1 MCLSFILNV
10 GALVVLTV
18 AIMLNRLNPSSN
30 THFNFLKIVALV
42 LLSLT
47 GGLMKDIN

>member
-10 GALVVLTV
+10 GALVVLAV
-18 AIMLNRLNPSSN
+18 AMMLNRLNPSSN
-30 THFNFLKIVALV
+30 THLNFLKIVALV

-47 GGLMKDIN
+47 GELMKEIS